1 MDAALIE
8 LLFSFGV
15 ILALACWELWRT
27 PRPDRDDDD
36 ESETA
41 GDPGHSERQ

>member
-8 LLFSFGV
+8 LLFSFGI

-27 PRPDRDDDD
+27 PRPDRDDAD
-36 ESETA
+36 ESEPA
-41 GDPGHSERQ
+41 GDARHPKRQ

>member
-8 LLFSFGV
+8 LLFSFGI
-15 ILALACWELWRT
+15 ILALAFWELWRT

-36 ESETA
+36 SDSA
-41 GDPGHSERQ
+41 GDSRHSKR